1 MKTARFVAVVKAS
14 GKPDIH
20 VLLTRPESDNRLQ
33 TALKSH
39 RVMTIHQ
46 DRIRGKADRGTVGF
60 DPGPLRQFLIF
71 PRSISQFAG
80 RYILAIKYELLQGG
94 DAQSRPLSRAVKR
107 TAKPARNAKPAK
119 STVSKIIPFAKAAA
133 AESRD
138 REGKVSQNPAEQLQ
152 EAIGLLKGGKQ
163 AAALK
168 ILRNLAKNLR
178 PVRPESSKS

>member
-1 MKTARFVAVVKAS
+1 MKTARFVDVVKAS

-20 VLLTRPESDNRLQ
+20 ILLTRPESDKRLQ
-33 TALKSH
+33 AALKSH

-46 DRIRGKADRGTVGF
+46 DRLRGKADRGTIGF

-94 DAQSRPLSRAVKR
+94 DAESRPPSPAVKR
-107 TAKPARNAKPAK
+107 TAKPTSKAKPAK
-119 STVSKIIPFAKAAA
+119 STVSKIIPFAKAVS

-138 REGKVSQNPAEQLQ
+138 RDVKTSQDPAEQLQ
-152 EAIGLLKGGKQ
+152 EAVGLLKGGKQ

-168 ILRNLAKNLR
+168 ILRELAKNLR
-178 PVRPESSKS
+178 PGRSESSKS

>member
-1 MKTARFVAVVKAS
+1 MKTARFVDVVKAS

-20 VLLTRPESDNRLQ
+20 VLLTRPESDNTLQ

-60 DPGPLRQFLIF
+60 DPGPLRQFMIF

-94 DAQSRPLSRAVKR
+94 DAQSGPLSPKR
-107 TAKPARNAKPAK
+107 TAKPASKAKPAK
-119 STVSKIIPFAKAAA
+119 STVSKIIPFAKAAST
-133 AESRD
+133 ESRNRD
-138 REGKVSQNPAEQLQ
+138 GKVSQGPAEQLQ
-152 EAIGLLKGGKQ
+152 EAIDLLKGGKQ
-163 AAALK
+163 APALK
-168 ILRNLAKNLR
+168 ILRKLAKNLR